1 MSNISISGGPYK
13 VVVDLTPI
21 LPGGE
26 NGGAKIF
33 VLELIK
39 QLSNIAK
46 NTEFILFTQ
55 AASHSELS
63 TLDGKNV
70 RRLLVVKP
78 SFKIKFRKYLR
89 RSALHLL
96 PFIPSVFKFFYI
108 KFGHYLNLILKRN
121 SLHSLLEELDA
132 DLLFC
137 PFTAPTY
144 FTNGVPTVCTIYDLQ
159 YRAYPDF
166 FSDEDAINRDFAF
179 LDASKKADALI
190 AISEFS
196 KNEAIAYANFKILDI
211 QTVYLRTATRFRDT
225 KNFNDCLQ
233 SKFGLVSKNYLL
245 YPANFWP
252 HKNHEKLLCSFK
264 LALGKSLNPNIKLV
278 CTGAPSPRRDFIIQM
293 TIDLGLSDH
302 VFFPGFISNEELSV
316 LLSNS
321 SALFFPSLYEGFGLP
336 LIEAMAGGVPVAC
349 SNTTSL
355 PEVVGNAAIF
365 FDPKDSI
372 QMADAMVTIVNNEP
386 LRAQLIKDGRKR
398 AEEFSDSER
407 MAREYLEIF
416 RRVSGSFPA

>member
-1 MSNISISGGPYK
+1 MSNFLISGGPYK

-33 VLELIK
+33 VLELIR

-46 NTEFILFTQ
+46 HTEFILLTQ
-55 AASHSELS
+55 TASHSELS

-78 SFKIKFRKYLR
+78 SFKLKIRKFLR
-89 RSALHLL
+89 RLALYLL
-96 PFIPSVFKFFYI
+96 PISPSIFKLFFV

-121 SLHSLLEELDA
+121 RFQSLLQELEA

-144 FTNGVPTVCTIYDLQ
+144 YTKGVPTICTIYDLQ
-159 YRAYPDF
+159 YRSYPDF
-166 FSDEDAINRDFAF
+166 FTEEDAANRDLAF

-190 AISEFS
+190 AISDFS
-196 KNEAIAYANFKILDI
+196 KNEAIAYANLKTIDI
-211 QTVYLRTATRFRDT
+211 QTVYLRTATRFRDA
-225 KNFNDCLQ
+225 KNFNDSLLN
-233 SKFGLVSKNYLL
+233 KFGLVSKNYLL
-245 YPANFWP
+245 YPANFWL
-252 HKNHEKLLCSFK
+252 HKNHEKLLSSFK
-264 LALGKSLNPNIKLV
+264 LALDKGLSPNIKLV
-278 CTGAPSPRRDFIIQM
+278 CTGSPSPRRDFIVEM
-293 TIDLGLSDH
+293 TSDLDLSEH
-302 VFFPGFISNEELSV
+302 VLFPGFISNEELSV

-321 SALFFPSLYEGFGLP
+321 IALFFPSLYEGFGLP
-336 LIEAMAGGVPVAC
+336 LIEAMAAGVPVAC

-355 PEVVGNAAIF
+355 PEVVGNSAIF

-372 QMADAMVTIVNNEP
+372 QMADAMQIIINNEP
-386 LRAQLIKDGRKR
+386 LRAQLIKEGRKR
-398 AEEFSDSER
+398 AEEFSDSQR